1 MAGTNDKESETGGGS
16 PALFRLTPSFACS
29 KQILVPIIE
38 KNDMHRIL

>member
-16 PALFRLTPSFACS
+16 PALFRLTPCFACS

-38 KNDMHRIL
+38 MNEEQRFL